1 VAWQRLLLALQWT
14 KTDSEVEV
22 PASDAGGAAAAAD
35 DVVAVVNMTGATLG
49 RVLRLAQVM
58 SQSAEKR
65 THCR

>member
-1 VAWQRLLLALQWT
+1 LALQWT

-22 PASDAGGAAAAAD
+22 PASAAGGAAAAD

-49 RVLRLAQVM
+49 RVPRLAQVM